1 MFALA
6 ITAYQ
11 AYGESVGWKNHLGK
25 AMPRWDDLP
34 SEIREAWRVAADAVA
49 EVILQRWD

>member
-11 AYGESVGWKNHLGK
+11 AYGESVGWKNYQGLP
-25 AMPRWDDLP
+25 MPRWDDLP
-34 SEIREAWRVAADAVA
+34 PTIKQAWLDAADAVKA
-49 EVILQRWD
+49 AVQG